1 MSDHVDLRRSHDV
14 FEVSPQTCLQMD
26 VHTAWTVLQAQR
38 VRGKQ
43 EVHGTTLHHCDA
55 QRQAAKSIRISSPR
69 PRILASALMQAS
81 GTHEAQTLAARSNQA
96 HGRLKAT
103 PMQQLMRQ
111 SDPASLRFTLSRGL
125 DLL

>member
-1 MSDHVDLRRSHDV
+1 MSDHVDLRTSHDV

-55 QRQAAKSIRISSPR
+55 QRQAAKKHSDQ
-69 PRILASALMQAS
+69 LASPS
-81 GTHEAQTLAARSNQA
+81 HPCICTHA
-96 HGRLKAT
+96 
-103 PMQQLMRQ
+103 
-111 SDPASLRFTLSRGL
+111 GL
-125 DLL
+125 GHA